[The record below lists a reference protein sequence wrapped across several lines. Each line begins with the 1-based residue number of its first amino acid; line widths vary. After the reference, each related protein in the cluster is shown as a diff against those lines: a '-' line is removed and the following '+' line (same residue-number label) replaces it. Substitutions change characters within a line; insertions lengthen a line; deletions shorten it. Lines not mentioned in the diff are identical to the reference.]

1 MWNVLHLNRICHI
14 QDKIREQ
21 RLHLERVITMKP
33 VIDVEE
39 PITPSFLKTRLAK
52 KEMEEEKLSKIEYE
66 NRLMFRKIL
75 ETNIHPGQ
83 YNLNVLAPE
92 IYPAFKKKKNFRYS
106 DLKRQYDIN
115 KSNFDLYSR
124 ISTLKPTYD
133 NRNIVRDAIR
143 NYKFRENISKSKNIQ
158 NPYLNFDSPEEFRR
172 KLEIQMMNSLMERK
186 RPKSSFPTTN
196 PNEKNNNK
204 TTAASTKYQNNTTT
218 NNNNMKVTQTGQSNN
233 NN

>member
-1 MWNVLHLNRICHI
+1 M
-14 QDKIREQ
+14 
-21 RLHLERVITMKP
+21 
-33 VIDVEE
+33 
-39 PITPSFLKTRLAK
+39 
-52 KEMEEEKLSKIEYE
+52 
-66 NRLMFRKIL
+66 
-75 ETNIHPGQ
+75 
-83 YNLNVLAPE
+83 
-92 IYPAFKKKKNFRYS
+92 
-106 DLKRQYDIN
+106 
-115 KSNFDLYSR
+115 
-124 ISTLKPTYD
+124 KPTYD

-204 TTAASTKYQNNTTT
+204 TTAASTKYQNNTTS